1 MLLYSKE
8 QMSLQLQNEDDA
20 TTSLPPSTQLQPK
33 ISELPNFES
42 HGVLRRFLTSYP
54 GIRKRYKIG
63 PNSKDA
69 GTPGSQFTW
78 NVIDPEAEH
87 SDDIG
92 AMTLPR
98 AAFDAR
104 RLSVL
109 VLLFSTA
116 SSTLVL
122 VL

>member
-8 QMSLQLQNEDDA
+8 QMSLQLQNEGDA
-20 TTSLPPSTQLQPK
+20 TTSLPPSTLLQPE

-54 GIRKRYKIG
+54 GIRKRYKIE
-63 PNSKDA
+63 PNSKDS

-78 NVIDPEAEH
+78 NVIYPEVEH

-98 AAFDAR
+98 AAFDAS

-109 VLLFSTA
+109 VLFSTT
-116 SSTLVL
+116 STTLVL
-122 VL
+122 AL